1 MNSAMAELSQEDL
14 LLYQRAETANREV
27 LGLLRQITQPATAL
41 HDEALAL
48 SRRLESVLAELL
60 RNPVEADPGPPTTP

>member
-1 MNSAMAELSQEDL
+1 MAELSQEDL

-27 LGLLRQITQPATAL
+27 LDLLHEVTQPATAL

-48 SRRLESVLAELL
+48 SRRLETVLALLL
-60 RNPVEADPGPPTTP
+60 RSPVEADPGPPATP

>member
-1 MNSAMAELSQEDL
+1 MPELTQEEL

-27 LGLLRQITQPATAL
+27 LELLGQVTQPATAL

-48 SRRLESVLAELL
+48 SRRLESVLALLL
-60 RNPVEADPGPPTTP
+60 RSPVEADPGPPTTP